1 MKPTDESREFGKRI
15 TAIRT
20 EQNLSQ
26 TAFAEKIGC
35 TKNTVS
41 RYETGE
47 TKMDVFTMKKIA
59 ETFNVRFEDFF
70 PEFVEPVENIEM
82 PDLWKQ
88 AEQLNGKNR
97 ETLENAMAAMIKGF
111 LAEENQNRS

>member
-20 EQNLSQ
+20 GQKLSQ

-70 PEFVEPVENIEM
+70 PEFVELEENVEM
-82 PDLWKQ
+82 SALWKR

-97 ETLENAMAAMIKGF
+97 EILENVMAAMIKGL
-111 LAEENQNRS
+111 LAEENRNRS